1 MLDVVPHR
9 YLPPTAP
16 TKAGSHTQLWT
27 PGYLGFLSEKLS
39 LDPEQGY
46 GSISVGDHLGVQ
58 EQ

>member
-1 MLDVVPHR
+1 MLAVVPHR

-27 PGYLGFLSEKLS
+27 SGYLGFLFEKLS
-39 LDPEQGY
+39 LDLEQGY
-46 GSISVGDHLGVQ
+46 SSISVGDHLGVQ